1 MLEYNTKSKQD
12 IKELIDSLIKNR
24 IFKKNEQRKETII
37 ISPFSY
43 RPKKD
48 KAQGLLSFIYQEVY
62 AYILTYYTYCT
73 IEGKTSLEL

>member
-1 MLEYNTKSKQD
+1 VLEYNTKSKQD

-62 AYILTYYTYCT
+62 SYIITYYTYCT